1 MADTTYRVSN
11 VMMRGALR
19 LFSTWTVTGRE
30 NVPMSGP
37 LLVASN
43 HLSNLDPPL
52 LGASLPRRLNYIA
65 KRGLFKPVIGTFF
78 RAYGAYPLN
87 PEEQG
92 KDIEAL
98 LWMRKLL
105 REDRAIVV
113 FPESHRNP
121 EAGLQ
126 EGMPGVA
133 LMAVKTQTPIL
144 PVGIAGSENVG
155 PLWRVAVPTG
165 NISVTI
171 GEPFTLPEVKGKL
184 DPAQLKG
191 MMDDVMLRIAACL
204 PERYHGV
211 YGRNAQPG
219 PEPAA

>member
-1 MADTTYRVSN
+1 MPDKTYAVSN
-11 VMMRGALR
+11 SMMRGSLR
-19 LFSTWTVTGRE
+19 LFANWTVSGRE

-52 LGASLPRRLNYIA
+52 LGASLPRRLNFIA
-65 KRGLFKPVIGTFF
+65 KRGLFKPVVGWFLRT
-78 RAYGAYPLN
+78 YGAYALN

-113 FPESHRNP
+113 FPESHRHP
-121 EAGLQ
+121 EGGLR
-126 EGMPGVA
+126 EGVPGVA

-144 PVGIAGSENVG
+144 PVGIAGSESVG
-155 PLWRVAVPTG
+155 PIWRVAMPTG
-165 NISVTI
+165 DISVTI
-171 GEPFTLPEVKGKL
+171 GEPFTLPDIKGRL
-184 DPAQLKG
+184 EPEQLKDL
-191 MMDDVMLRIAACL
+191 MDGVMRRIAACL

-211 YGRNAQPG
+211 YGRDAQPG
-219 PEPAA
+219 PGTAP